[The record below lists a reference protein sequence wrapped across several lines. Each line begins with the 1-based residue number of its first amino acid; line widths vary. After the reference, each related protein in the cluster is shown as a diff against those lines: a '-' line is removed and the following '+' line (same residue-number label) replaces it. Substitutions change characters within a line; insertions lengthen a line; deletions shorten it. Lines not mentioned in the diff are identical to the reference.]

1 MKLSKVER
9 LILANQYRI
18 LARLDESNAGWCER
32 MREALESGYE
42 GAYSGLFNAIFDG
55 LSAEQCSFV
64 IRTMDMYNALQR
76 SYTAL
81 ADKSGIDERSG
92 KFPGFDG
99 NNETEHMGYAEYVV
113 EQEDRFPGLQL
124 GGDRFNSHTRSIP
137 RYRAMLAVWREL
149 GESYELSKDQMRHVL
164 DARPRSAPGEGPVA
178 FPPPAP
184 GRS

>member
-1 MKLSKVER
+1 VKLSKVER

-18 LARLDESNAGWCER
+18 LARLDESNAGWFER

-42 GAYSGLFNAIFDG
+42 AVYSGLFDAIFDG

-64 IRTMDMYNALQR
+64 IRTMDMYSALQR

-81 ADKSGIDERSG
+81 ADKSGIDERNG

-99 NNETEHMGYAEYVV
+99 NNETEHMGYAEYVL
-113 EQEDRFPGLQL
+113 EQEERFTGLQL

-178 FPPPAP
+178 F
-184 GRS
+184 